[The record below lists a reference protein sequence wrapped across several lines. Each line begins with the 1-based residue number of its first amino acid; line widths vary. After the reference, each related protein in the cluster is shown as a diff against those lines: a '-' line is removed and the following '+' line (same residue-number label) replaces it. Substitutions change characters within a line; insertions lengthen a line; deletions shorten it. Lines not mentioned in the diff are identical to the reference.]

1 MRFNGKIT
9 YQPGYVHCHASLPE
23 GDWDMDVSQNKA
35 FKHQQMRF
43 LVWILSRHNGIYNHH
58 QE

>member
-23 GDWDMDVSQNKA
+23 GDWDMDASQNKA

-43 LVWILSRHNGIYNHH
+43 LVWILSR
-58 QE
+58 Q